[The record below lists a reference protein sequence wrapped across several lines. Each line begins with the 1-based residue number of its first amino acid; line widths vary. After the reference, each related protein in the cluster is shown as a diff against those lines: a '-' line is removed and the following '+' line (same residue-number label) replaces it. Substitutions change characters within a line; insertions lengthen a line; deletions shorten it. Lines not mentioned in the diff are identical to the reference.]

1 MVFLRLL
8 TTLLLSLGI
17 ASGAL
22 AAQWTTPFIEGYGK
36 IQYDADAAFQPKQD
50 EQYKVIFAIDSD
62 QQHDGVN
69 AGLWSVARFMN
80 LMAAADM
87 DPDNVKAVAMI
98 SGSATP
104 LAMSDEFYQQRNEA
118 SNPNLELLRALADNG
133 VEIYVCEQALV
144 GFDIDPATQVNEH
157 IEPVLS
163 ALTTIP
169 QLQMDG
175 YVLMP

>member
-1 MVFLRLL
+1 MIFSRLL
-8 TTLLLSLGI
+8 TILLLSLGI

-22 AAQWTTPFIEGYGK
+22 AAQWTTPLIEGYGK
-36 IQYDADAAFQPKQD
+36 IQYDANAAFQPKQD
-50 EQYKVIFAIDSD
+50 EEYKVVFAIDGD

-69 AGLWSVARFMN
+69 ANLWLVARFMN
-80 LMAAADM
+80 LMAAAGM
-87 DPDNVKAVAMI
+87 DPDNVKVVAMI
-98 SGSATP
+98 SGSATS
-104 LAMSDEFYQQRNEA
+104 LAMSDELYRQRNDA
-118 SNPNLELLRALADNG
+118 SNPNLQLLKALADNG
-133 VEIYVCEQALV
+133 VKIYVCEQALA